1 MTDAANDDVV
11 SPGPVAAPRPWLH
24 ALAVYAILALEG
36 WITVA
41 VLTTVPIMDLAW
53 SPFFQLG
60 QTALMAG
67 TLGLLGWAFNR
78 TGYRWVWSGAI
89 GLVVGLL
96 GPKLFLIAG
105 LNAPWLV
112 GLAPALATLI
122 LYRGRARVTGIVT
135 LSIVVA
141 GYVAFVVLIIIA
153 LANWH
158 FVF

>member
-1 MTDAANDDVV
+1 MTDAADHDVA
-11 SPGPVAAPRPWLH
+11 SRSPVAGSRPWLH

-36 WITVA
+36 WVTVV
-41 VLTTVPIMDLAW
+41 VLYAVPIMDLAW

-60 QTALMAG
+60 QTVLMAG

-89 GLVVGLL
+89 GLVIGLI
-96 GPKLFLIAG
+96 GPKLVLIAG
-105 LNAPWLV
+105 LSAPWLV

-135 LSIVVA
+135 LSIVVT
-141 GYVAFVVLIIIA
+141 GYVAFVVLILIA